1 MQPTDGGLHGQS
13 LDSASSEGTGFEL
26 QMCPGGPELGQKGR
40 SRLNIKDS
48 SQVMTEGTVTH
59 EGAMIVMDDDAPR
72 RSPVTQ
78 HVSIPMSRAT
88 HLGPSPATTLLS
100 DSESLNVTCFI
111 MYKREVIISISIKM
125 EKNWQSME
133 ARHGGAH
140 VLSQCSERPRQE
152 DWKYELAWE
161 T

>member
-1 MQPTDGGLHGQS
+1 
-13 LDSASSEGTGFEL
+13 
-26 QMCPGGPELGQKGR
+26 MCPGGPELGQKGR

-88 HLGPSPATTLLS
+88 NLGPSPATTLLS
-100 DSESLNVTCFI
+100 DSESLVSSCT
-111 MYKREVIISISIKM
+111 K
-125 EKNWQSME
+125 
-133 ARHGGAH
+133 
-140 VLSQCSERPRQE
+140 ER
-152 DWKYELAWE
+152 
-161 T
+161 